1 MGELISAVLVFGTAA
16 AAWTVVL
23 RGTERIWFPRTL
35 RRADRLLLRL
45 GLRSPAP
52 EPTGR
57 PLEVVAA
64 DVRRLARR
72 FRCPAEGARFAKVE
86 GYRRAYD
93 AVLVEACDVLGV
105 PTLVGVLPPGS
116 ELDRERARVEEALDA
131 AGLSVE
137 VWR

>member
-1 MGELISAVLVFGTAA
+1 MGELITAVLVFGTAA

-23 RGTERIWFPRTL
+23 RGTERVWLPRTL
-35 RRADRLLLRL
+35 RRLDRLLLRC
-45 GLRSPAP
+45 GLRAPAP

-57 PLEVVAA
+57 PLEDVAA
-64 DVRRLARR
+64 DVRRLAQR

-93 AVLVEACDVLGV
+93 NVLLEACGVLAV
-105 PTLVGVLPPGS
+105 TTLIGVLPPGT
-116 ELDRERARVEEALDA
+116 ELDHERTRVEEVLDA

-137 VWR
+137 VWH